1 MNDHLSAIL
10 IMVTLVAMS
19 AFFSATETA
28 FSSINKTRLK
38 ALAEEGSRGAAT
50 ALELAHNYDRLISTI
65 LIGNNIV
72 NIAVASVATLYF
84 VRLCGQEIGAT
95 VATIAIT
102 LVVLVF
108 GEISPKSIAKDCP
121 EKVALFAAPVMRLL
135 VVAFTPAN
143 YLFSLWKRTLSRI
156 LRLNSSAKMSQAEL
170 LMLVDEVQQDG
181 SIDDGEGEM
190 LRNVIAFTDQEACDI
205 LTPRVDLVA
214 LPETASKEE
223 VARKFAETKF
233 SRLLI
238 YRDSIDSITGV
249 IHLKDFYTSSG
260 VTSQSLTDIMMTPI
274 YTHESAKLKELLKQL
289 QASKSHVAVINDEY
303 GGTSGIVTMEDI
315 LEQLVGDIWDEH
327 EDAILNFR
335 KTAERTYAVDGSLLL
350 TDFCKFLDVKNE
362 SEATTVSGWVMEQ
375 LQRLPEPNDSF
386 HFNNFTVT
394 VTKVDNRR
402 VKAISVALDD
412 DAPVPVT
419 QDDESHDA

>member
-1 MNDHLSAIL
+1 
-10 IMVTLVAMS
+10 
-19 AFFSATETA
+19 
-28 FSSINKTRLK
+28 
-38 ALAEEGSRGAAT
+38 
-50 ALELAHNYDRLISTI
+50 
-65 LIGNNIV
+65 
-72 NIAVASVATLYF
+72 
-84 VRLCGQEIGAT
+84 
-95 VATIAIT
+95 
-102 LVVLVF
+102 
-108 GEISPKSIAKDCP
+108 
-121 EKVALFAAPVMRLL
+121 MRLL
-135 VVAFTPAN
+135 VAAFTPAN
-143 YLFSLWKRTLSRI
+143 YLFSLWKRVLSRL

-170 LMLVDEVQQDG
+170 LMLVDEVQQEG

-350 TDFCKFLDVKNE
+350 TDFCKFLDVRNE

-419 QDDESHDA
+419 QDDDSHDA